1 MPTETSVEAL
11 RAIGPYDLVET
22 TARGAAATVFAAR
35 CQQTGKRV
43 ALKAIFPPLSREEV
57 LLKRLEQEF
66 RVSNTLVHANLV
78 RALDFG
84 RVDDVVYLVTEL
96 VDGPNLAERIVR
108 DRSLSEAEAVRVVV
122 QAAHGLHYAHK
133 HGIVHRDVQ
142 PRNLLLGPKGQ
153 VKVADWGSI
162 KDLETDI
169 GLTGPNES
177 MGAPSFMAPEQFWD
191 AKRAGV
197 RGDVYALGATL
208 YVAVTGQLP
217 FQGGVSSIL
226 KKKLANDL
234 APPRR
239 LVPTL
244 SERVERAI
252 LRAVRADPDVRPR
265 SCLEFAK
272 ALTTDQSETAT
283 AKLARPA
290 ASKAKRTRPPAVERR
305 ASVRYACDVSTEC
318 RRNASIHP
326 TEEHQDAWDATVRDL
341 SSRGAGLL
349 LGRRFEVGT
358 VAILELLA
366 SAGGD
371 SVKVEMR
378 VDRVD
383 RAGRN
388 AWFIGGTFT
397 RTLEK
402 EELRSLL

>member
-1 MPTETSVEAL
+1 MPTNSSVEAL

-22 TARGAAATVFAAR
+22 LARGPAATVFGAR
-35 CQQTGKRV
+35 CRHTGKRV
-43 ALKAIFPPLSREEV
+43 ALKAIFPPLSRDEV
-57 LLKRLEQEF
+57 LLKRLEKEF
-66 RVSNTLVHANLV
+66 RVSNALVHANLV

-84 RVDDVVYLVTEL
+84 RGDDVAYLVTEL
-96 VDGPNLAERIVR
+96 VDGPTLAERIER
-108 DRSLSEAEAVRVVV
+108 EGSLPEAEAVRVVV

-153 VKVADWGSI
+153 VKVADLGSI
-162 KDLETDI
+162 KDLETDL

-177 MGAPSFMAPEQFWD
+177 MGAPSFMAPEQFRD

-239 LVPTL
+239 LVPAL

-265 SCLEFAK
+265 SCLEFVA
-272 ALTTDQSETAT
+272 ALTTDKPETAT
-283 AKLARPA
+283 AKAARPA
-290 ASKAKRTRPPAVERR
+290 AGRVKRGRPPDVERR
-305 ASVRYACDVSTEC
+305 ASVRYACDVSTAC

-326 TEEHQDAWDATVRDL
+326 TDEHQDVWDAAVRDL
-341 SSRGAGLL
+341 SAQGAGLL
-349 LGRRFEVGT
+349 VGRRFEVGA
-358 VAILELLA
+358 VLILELQ
-366 SAGGD
+366 AGARTD
-371 SVKVEMR
+371 SVKVEMC

-388 AWFIGGTFT
+388 AWFVGGTFA

-402 EELRSLL
+402 EEVRRLL